1 MLSGVIGSFISE
13 HAGGGRVWGGER
25 EAEGRPEKRGQE
37 RSGDGG
43 GETVL
48 VRHPTVFVF
57 MMKDVPETQGKIFG
71 LC

>member
-1 MLSGVIGSFISE
+1 MVLSSQSMQEVGE
-13 HAGGGRVWGGER
+13 YRVGGGER
-25 EAEGRPEKRGQE
+25 EAEGRSEKRGQE

>member
-1 MLSGVIGSFISE
+1 MVLSSQSMQEVE
-13 HAGGGRVWGGER
+13 EYRVGGGER
-25 EAEGRPEKRGQE
+25 ETEGRPEKRGKE

-43 GETVL
+43 GESVL

-57 MMKDVPETQGKIFG
+57 MMEYVPETQGKIFG